1 MKSIKE
7 ESTEGD
13 TWSCFMMDQMKN
25 KTKKSKNGY
34 RWDQE
39 VIRQCMLH
47 ARSPGAYEYLRKSGM
62 VILPSPKTL
71 RSYLGS
77 STMEVGVT
85 DIVKEAMRAKIEEL
99 GDGLGLHVN
108 IALDEVAIKPNE
120 TYARHADK
128 LLGHV
133 DMAGIVKAKNKEKL
147 ANKLLTFAMNGLANS
162 FSIIVGY
169 FLVNKMKAE
178 ELGAVAD
185 NASTNTKMLKLIN
198 QDRILSH
205 AIGGCTRSA
214 TQKKTSGFMGSKETI
229 SFMCKM
235 IKWFE
240 IHDVSNL
247 TQGKYQRLPNKV
259 PFYSSADARLKWV
272 QDFLQW
278 LINWE
283 KSITDKPH
291 FLTVETFTAIV
302 ITTKSTIAKISYLL
316 DTAGFKF
323 VLTRKFN
330 SDSLERKFSALRQ
343 TNGGNY
349 NMEAKA
355 AIYGVEKLLRT
366 GITYC
371 AINCNVSLAREKQQ
385 RANKKFL
392 RATSVKVP
400 KKRALDVLLQ
410 LEAEK
415 LAVLGMYDI
424 QALPLQAHTF
434 QALYGTDREHDDN
447 LSTAM
452 TAGFLL
458 LVLEERE
465 ICVEC
470 KEGLRHINIKDPEA
484 DAVNTLN
491 ECLGIIKI
499 SIMLLIVLNVSDV
512 TLDRGGL
519 NIPSK
524 EFVERMWTIYRFL
537 EGTMKELLNTR
548 KVREDL
554 VTFLVPH
561 ITGCATFCCKR
572 GKQLPPSSTHNERL
586 AILVLWKFLS
596 PILNCYLATATDCQM
611 KAPIV
616 SQNKISNRKYNT
628 LT

>member
-1 MKSIKE
+1 
-7 ESTEGD
+7 
-13 TWSCFMMDQMKN
+13 MDQMKN

-34 RWDQE
+34 RWHQE
-39 VIRQCMLH
+39 VIRQCIILQ
-47 ARSPGAYEYLRKSGM
+47 ARSPGAYECLRKSGM

-77 STMEVGVT
+77 STMDVGVT
-85 DIVKEAMRAKIEEL
+85 DIVKEAMKAKIEEL
-99 GDGLGLHVN
+99 GGGLGIHVN

-120 TYARHADK
+120 TYVKHADK
-128 LLGHV
+128 LVGHV
-133 DMAGIVKAKNKEKL
+133 DMAGIVEAKDKEKL
-147 ANKLLTFAMNGLANS
+147 ANKLLTFAINGLANS
-162 FSIIVGY
+162 FCIIVGY
-169 FLVNKMKAE
+169 FLVNKMTAE
-178 ELGAVAD
+178 ELSKLTLHFIKRLHFKQKLMVLKFVKKLSKRHLEPTTIERQNVQRALDIFSRPMVA
-185 NASTNTKMLKLIN
+185 ALEAL
-198 QDRILSH
+198 RRRH
-205 AIGGCTRSA
+205 
-214 TQKKTSGFMGSKETI
+214 TSGFMGSEETI

-240 IHDVSNL
+240 IHDISNL
-247 TQGKYQRLPNKV
+247 TQGKYQRLPNKA
-259 PFYSSADARLKWV
+259 PFYSSADARVKWL

-278 LINWE
+278 LIDWK
-283 KSITDKPH
+283 KSVIDKEH
-291 FLTVETFTAIV
+291 FLTAETFAAIE

-330 SDSLERKFSALRQ
+330 SDNLERKFSALRQ
-343 TNGGNY
+343 ANGGNY

-371 AINCNVSLAREKQQ
+371 AINCNVSLTREKQQ

-410 LEAEK
+410 LEAEQ
-415 LAVLGMYDI
+415 LAVLDELKRP
-424 QALPLQAHTF
+424 AV
-434 QALYGTDREHDDN
+434 YGTDRECDDK
-447 LSTAM
+447 LSTAV

-470 KEGLRHINIKDPEA
+470 KEGLRHTNINDPEA

-491 ECLGIIKI
+491 EC
-499 SIMLLIVLNVSDV
+499 
-512 TLDRGGL
+512 LDRGGL

-524 EFVERMWTIYRFL
+524 EFVERMWTIYRFV
-537 EGTMKELLNTR
+537 EGSMTKLLNT
-548 KVREDL
+548 KKIREDL

-561 ITGCATFCCKR
+561 VSGCATFCCKR
-572 GKQLPPSSTHNERL
+572 GQQLPPSHKHNGRL
-586 AILVLWKFLS
+586 AILVLWKFIT
-596 PILNCYLATATDCQM
+596 PMLNAYAATATDCQT
-611 KAPIV
+611 KAPTV
-616 SQNKISNRKYNT
+616 SKNKINNRKYNT
-628 LT
+628 LTT